1 MILYN
6 SEIISRYTNS
16 GAWGETTLIEY
27 FKQNIKQYGHQT
39 CLVDP
44 TNKEELVGLSPRRLS
59 YHELDEQ
66 VEALAASLFSRG
78 IRKDSI
84 VVVQLPNIAE
94 LVIAYLAISLAGAI
108 ISPVPMQWRSKEL
121 RHVFKHTEANM
132 FIGLDTFN
140 GFSGIGMAHELQKE
154 LNLPQHIVSLAE
166 LAAMTTEN
174 ATLEEYTGLKNMRP
188 SANEVFTIQWTSGT
202 EADAKGCPLT
212 HNNQIFQGKCYQ
224 AHQRTRGRKSRIETP
239 RRYRRCC
246 SRNARRKTG

>member
-59 YHELDEQ
+59 YHEL
-66 VEALAASLFSRG
+66 
-78 IRKDSI
+78 
-84 VVVQLPNIAE
+84 
-94 LVIAYLAISLAGAI
+94 
-108 ISPVPMQWRSKEL
+108 
-121 RHVFKHTEANM
+121 
-132 FIGLDTFN
+132 
-140 GFSGIGMAHELQKE
+140 QKE

-174 ATLEEYTGLKNMRP
+174 ATLEECTGLKNMRP